1 LEKFFL
7 PSQTMDS
14 FLVSASGPLKGSV
27 RISGAKNAVLP
38 VMAAAMLADGV
49 SRIGNVPRLKDVRTM
64 ADVLRV
70 TGCRI
75 KENENELCIDSS
87 DINHLE
93 APYELVKTMR
103 ASFYVLGP
111 LVAKFGRCRVSL
123 PGGCAWGP
131 RPVDLHLKGLEALS
145 AKINITHGYV
155 EAICE
160 GRLKGNTFSFPISS
174 VGATANILMAATLAE
189 GTSILQNSSIEPEIT
204 SLAEYLNGMG
214 ASISGIGTRTLIV
227 EGKEKLNTGN
237 GDTIADRIEAGT
249 FLAAAAITRGCVRV
263 TNMVPG
269 HQEALL
275 DAFERMG
282 CEITKGDD
290 WVELNAEGKELSPVH
305 ITTLPYPG
313 FPTDMQAQLMAV
325 LTSVKGTSSVRD
337 TIYNDRFK
345 HVSELERLGADISL
359 KEDTAVIN
367 GGAALSGAPV
377 MASDLRASAALVLAA
392 LAAKGQTEISR
403 IYHLDRGYENFEGK
417 LAMLGARVER
427 VREQN

>member
-1 LEKFFL
+1 
-7 PSQTMDS
+7 MDS
-14 FLVSASGPLKGSV
+14 FLVSPNGPLSGSV
-27 RISGAKNAVLP
+27 KISGAKNAVLP
-38 VMAAAMLADGV
+38 VMAAAMLSDGT
-49 SRIGNVPRLKDVRTM
+49 SKISNVPLLKDTRTM

-75 KENENELCIDSS
+75 KQENNELSIDASN
-87 DINHLE
+87 INYLE

-111 LVAKFGRCRVSL
+111 LVAKFGKCRVSL

-131 RPVDLHLKGLEALS
+131 RPVDLHLKGLEALG

-155 EAICE
+155 EALCD
-160 GRLKGNTFSFPISS
+160 GKLKGNTFSFPISS

-204 SLAEYLNGMG
+204 ALADYLIGMG
-214 ASISGIGTRTLIV
+214 ADINGIGTRTLIV
-227 EGKEKLNTGN
+227 KGVEKLNPGN
-237 GDTIADRIEAGT
+237 APTIADRIEAGT
-249 FLAAAAITRGCVRV
+249 FLAAAAITRGKIKV
-263 TNMVPG
+263 TDMVPE
-269 HQEALL
+269 HQSPLL
-275 DAFERMG
+275 DVFKNMG
-282 CEITKGDD
+282 CEIASGDN
-290 WVELNAEGKELSPVH
+290 WVELAAHNLQPAH

-325 LTSVKGTSSVRD
+325 LATVKGASSVRD

-359 KEDTAVIN
+359 KEDTALIN
-367 GGAALSGAPV
+367 GGGELTGAPV
-377 MASDLRASAALVLAA
+377 MASDLRASAALVLAG
-392 LAAKGQTEISR
+392 LVAKGQTEINR

-417 LAMLGARVER
+417 LTALGANIER
-427 VREQN
+427 KND

>member
-1 LEKFFL
+1 MYRAKFTIFL
-7 PSQTMDS
+7 PMDS
-14 FLVSASGPLKGSV
+14 FLVSPNGPLSGSV
-27 RISGAKNAVLP
+27 KISGAKNAVLP
-38 VMAAAMLADGV
+38 VMAAAMLSDGT
-49 SRIGNVPRLKDVRTM
+49 SKISNVPLLKDTRTM

-75 KENENELCIDSS
+75 KQENNELSIDASN
-87 DINHLE
+87 INYLE

-111 LVAKFGRCRVSL
+111 LVAKFGKCRVSL

-131 RPVDLHLKGLEALS
+131 RPVDLHLKGLEALG

-155 EAICE
+155 EALCD
-160 GRLKGNTFSFPISS
+160 GKLKGNTFSFPISS

-204 SLAEYLNGMG
+204 ALADYLIGMG
-214 ASISGIGTRTLIV
+214 ADINGIGTRTLIV
-227 EGKEKLNTGN
+227 KGVEKLNPGN
-237 GDTIADRIEAGT
+237 APTIADRIEAGT
-249 FLAAAAITRGCVRV
+249 FLAAAAITRGKIKV
-263 TNMVPG
+263 TDMVPE
-269 HQEALL
+269 HQSPLL
-275 DAFERMG
+275 DVFKNMG
-282 CEITKGDD
+282 CEIASGDN
-290 WVELNAEGKELSPVH
+290 WVELAAHNLQPAH

-325 LTSVKGTSSVRD
+325 LATVKGASSVRD

-359 KEDTAVIN
+359 KEDTALIN
-367 GGAALSGAPV
+367 GGGELTGAPV
-377 MASDLRASAALVLAA
+377 MASDLRASAALVLAG
-392 LAAKGQTEISR
+392 LVAKGQTEINR

-417 LAMLGARVER
+417 LTALGANIER
-427 VREQN
+427 KND

>member
-1 LEKFFL
+1 
-7 PSQTMDS
+7 MDS
-14 FLVSASGPLKGSV
+14 FLVTSKGPLRGSV
-27 RISGAKNAVLP
+27 KICGAKNAVLP

-49 SRIGNVPRLKDVRTM
+49 SKIGNVPMLKDMHTM

-70 TGCRI
+70 IGCRI
-75 KENENELCIDSS
+75 KEEESGLSIDSS

-111 LVAKFGRCRVSL
+111 LVAKFGKCRVSL

-131 RPVDLHLKGLEALS
+131 RPVDLHLKGLEALG

-155 EAICE
+155 EALCDE
-160 GRLKGNTFSFPISS
+160 RLKGNTFSFPISS

-204 SLAEYLNGMG
+204 ALAEYLNGMG
-214 ASISGIGTRTLIV
+214 AKISGIGTRTLIV
-227 EGKEKLNTGN
+227 HGVEKLNPGN
-237 GDTIADRIEAGT
+237 GNTIADRIEAGT
-249 FLAAAAITRGCVRV
+249 FLAAAAITRGCVKV
-263 TNMVPG
+263 TNMVPA

-275 DAFERMG
+275 KVFENIG
-282 CEITKGDD
+282 CEINIGSD
-290 WVELNAEGKELSPVH
+290 WVELNAEGKELSPAH

-325 LTSVKGTSSVRD
+325 LSTIKGTSSIRD

-345 HVSELERLGADISL
+345 HVSELERLGAEISL
-359 KEDTAVIN
+359 KEDTAIIN
-367 GGAALSGAPV
+367 GKEMLMGAPV
-377 MASDLRASAALVLAA
+377 MASDLRASAALVLAG
-392 LAAKGQTEISR
+392 LAAKGKTEISR
-403 IYHLDRGYENFEGK
+403 IYHLDRGYENFETK
-417 LAMLGARVER
+417 LTALGAQVER
-427 VREQN
+427 IQE